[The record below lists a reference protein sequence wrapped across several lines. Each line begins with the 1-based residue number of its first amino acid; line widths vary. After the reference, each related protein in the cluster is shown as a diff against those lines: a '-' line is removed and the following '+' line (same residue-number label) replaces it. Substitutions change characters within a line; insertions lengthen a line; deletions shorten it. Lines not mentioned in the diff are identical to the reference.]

1 MVVMAVMKKK
11 GLLFRTVSAAV
22 VFAAL
27 GFGAPAPAVA
37 APTRAGDASLNAIP
51 VLQSGLGRH
60 AVNDPLGP
68 TAVYTDV
75 YEPNDTVS
83 TASPL
88 STVGI
93 IQCPIQNQ
101 VVGNAS
107 FYKADPNQQDID
119 FYTVQLTQP
128 AYYTFTVHQVITNTP
143 VTIRFTLYDSNGNFI
158 GASYDGNPVISGL
171 YVAQSTAMRLNLMAS
186 NYTIGGMENYPYSIS
201 ICSSALTPPTPT
213 PTPTQSPTPTPT
225 SPATA
230 TATPTAASFGPDAY
244 EPNDSIAEA
253 LGSSTYGRTTVSF
266 ISNGQTIAGLNF
278 NNRTATIPDTADWFE
293 FYGRA
298 GSVYQ
303 VTTSNV
309 QPGVDTVLTIYQAD
323 GATQIGSNDR
333 YVPGKL
339 GSQVTFQAGSDG
351 FYWAKVTNRDP
362 SPRVSGQTYS
372 LSMTEIVY
380 GTTTP
385 TATVVRTPF
394 PGAPDKFDNGIGTYG
409 NGSFDDA
416 TLIAPDFAYKG
427 LNFVP
432 YNPSSVNAVDNDF
445 FRLPVKQGIYYTCE
459 SSELAPGVDTNMIVY
474 NSDRVGIGGN
484 DDISPAD
491 RNAGRFGSRV
501 TWLATYTGFVYVL
514 VGEVYPHKA
523 NEAGGTDYTL
533 TCKIGLPNTPTPSA
547 TSTPGPVGS
556 GPSVP
561 IAPQTPTAIPTQRPP
576 TALSVRPVDRS
587 APAPTP
593 APVPTPRVVAVN
605 VQVFND
611 ANHNGVLD
619 LGEGISGVSIRLS
632 DEQSGAPLAQS
643 STDGGGLVRFSA
655 QNDGP
660 VRIQVP
666 LFGYTALITDQNAT
680 VRIGLVSEV
689 ELPQR
694 LP

>member
-1 MVVMAVMKKK
+1 MAVIKKK
-11 GLLFRTVSAAV
+11 SLLLRAASATCM
-22 VFAAL
+22 FAL
-27 GFGAPAPAVA
+27 MVFGAPAPATA
-37 APTRAGDASLNAIP
+37 APARASDAGLDAIP

-60 AVNDPLGP
+60 VVNDPLAPSG
-68 TAVYTDV
+68 VYTDV

-93 IQCPIQNQ
+93 VQCPIQNQ
-101 VVGNAS
+101 VVNNAS
-107 FYKADPNQQDID
+107 FYKYDPSQQDID

-128 AYYTFTVHQVITNTP
+128 AYYTFTVQQAISTTP
-143 VTIRFTLYDSNGNFI
+143 VSIRFTLYDNGGNFL
-158 GASYDGNPVISGL
+158 GASYTTNPVIPKI
-171 YVAQSTAMRLNLMAS
+171 YVAQVTTVRLSLMAS
-186 NYTIGGMENYPYSIS
+186 NYTIGELEEYPYNIS
-201 ICSSALTPPTPT
+201 ICSSALTPPTATPTSTPTTVPTATPIATST
-213 PTPTQSPTPTPT
+213 PTPTT
-225 SPATA
+225 S
-230 TATPTAASFGPDAY
+230 SFGPDAY
-244 EPNDSIAEA
+244 EPNDNIFEA
-253 LGSSTYGRTTVSF
+253 LGTSTYGRTTASF

-293 FYGRA
+293 FYGRS

-309 QPGVDTVLTIYQAD
+309 QPGVDTVLTIFQGD
-323 GATQIGSNDR
+323 NATQIGSNDR
-333 YVPGKL
+333 YVAGKL
-339 GSQVTFQAGSDG
+339 GSQVTFQAGVDG
-351 FYWAKVTNRDP
+351 FYWAKVINRDP
-362 SPRVSGQTYS
+362 SPRVAGQTYS
-372 LSMTEIVY
+372 LSLLEIVN
-380 GTTTP
+380 GTVTATP
-385 TATVVRTPF
+385 TVARTPF
-394 PGAPDKFDNGIGTYG
+394 PGTPDKFDLGIGTYG

-484 DDISPAD
+484 DDVSLAD
-491 RNAGRFGSRV
+491 RNAGKFGSRV

-533 TCKIGLPNTPTPSA
+533 MCKIGLPNTPTPGA
-547 TSTPGPVGS
+547 TSTPGPAGS
-556 GPSVP
+556 GPGVP

-576 TALSVRPVDRS
+576 TALSVRPVDRNV
-587 APAPTP
+587 PAPTP
-593 APVPTPRVVAVN
+593 APVPTPRMVSVN

-611 ANHNGVLD
+611 ANHNGALD
-619 LGEGISGVSIRLS
+619 LGEGISGVSVRLS
-632 DEQSGAPLAQS
+632 DEQTGAPLAQS

-666 LFGYTALITDQNAT
+666 LFGYTALITEQNAT
-680 VRIGLVSEV
+680 IRIGLVSEV